1 MTSWYG
7 FLLEFTKGT
16 TPRRSHL
23 TRRYSEGMVQ
33 EAIDNGYIVE
43 CGKTSDGEKMYAI
56 TPNGKSVRDD

>member
-1 MTSWYG
+1 
-7 FLLEFTKGT
+7 
-16 TPRRSHL
+16 
-23 TRRYSEGMVQ
+23 MVQ